1 MLRLTALKD
10 TQRGALLAVGLLLGV
25 TLAIATASLSWQA
38 TAVGLGFVLAVLA
51 GIVQRCST

>member
-1 MLRLTALKD
+1 MLQLTALRD

-25 TLAIATASLSWQA
+25 TLAIGTASLSWQA

-51 GIVQRCST
+51 GVV

>member
-1 MLRLTALKD
+1 MLQLTTLRD

-51 GIVQRCST
+51 GVVQRCST